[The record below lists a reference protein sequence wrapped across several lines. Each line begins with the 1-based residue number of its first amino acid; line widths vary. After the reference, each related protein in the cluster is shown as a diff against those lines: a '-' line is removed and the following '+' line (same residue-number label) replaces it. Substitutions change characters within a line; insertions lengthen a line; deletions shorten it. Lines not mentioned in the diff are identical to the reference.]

1 MIRNYRRFKY
11 TKQRGVASL
20 LTALV
25 LLISITLV
33 TLLTSKTVLMETK
46 MEANNYRISQ
56 AVAAA
61 NYAMDFGVNY
71 FDSGGF
77 DQDDDNVID
86 NIHTHDSD
94 GDTVNDE
101 LRLTSTDGSL
111 TTYATINF
119 DNSAGTLCVPA
130 GATPDMKHGMIT
142 AVGFSDDK
150 TATRTITQCV
160 GPLNVIR
167 DDGPDQPLVAQ
178 GNVAVTGNATIINRY
193 TDTTIWSGDKV
204 NIGNSSAMATY
215 IKNSSAGSLTQAQLL
230 DTDSSLNTQLVSNN
244 NLGNGLDIID
254 DDPSLGTLTGIEFF
268 KNFFTVDTRAELKEI
283 ADNAGQSYAAA
294 DIGNAVGKSG
304 PIWIEGDASLN
315 SNGTIGSI
323 DAPAIM
329 VINGDLDTA
338 GSPTIYGLL
347 YVTGTYNI
355 GGTVTVIGA
364 NVVEGTADT
373 STNTPASP
381 PIVSGNGTLNLVYWQ
396 AFVTGGAK
404 TLPGMTSIIG
414 GSWRDW

>member
-1 MIRNYRRFKY
+1 MIRHYKHLKY
-11 TKQRGVASL
+11 TNQRGVASL

-61 NYAMDFGVNY
+61 NYAMDYGVNY

-77 DQDDDNVID
+77 DQDGDDTID
-86 NIHTHDSD
+86 NIHTHDSN
-94 GDTVNDE
+94 GDSVNDE
-101 LRLTSTDGSL
+101 LRLISADSSL

-130 GATPDMKHGMIT
+130 GATVDMKHGMIT

-150 TATRTITQCV
+150 AATRTVTQCV
-160 GPLNVIR
+160 GPLNIIR

-178 GNVAVTGNATIINRY
+178 GNVAVTGNAQIINRY

-204 NIGNSSAMATY
+204 DIGNSSAMATY
-215 IKNSSAGSLTQAQLL
+215 IKSSSAGTLTQAELL
-230 DTDSSLNTQLVSNN
+230 DTDSSVNAQLVSNR

-268 KNFFTVDTRAELKEI
+268 RNFFTVDTRAELKEI
-283 ADNAGQSYAAA
+283 AENIGQSYAAA
-294 DIGNAVGKSG
+294 DIDNAVGKSG
-304 PIWIEGDASLN
+304 PIWIEGDASLT

-323 DAPAIM
+323 DSPAIM
-329 VINGDLDTA
+329 VINGDFDTA

-347 YVTGTYNI
+347 YVTGTYTI

-373 STNTPASP
+373 STNTPATP

-404 TLPGMTSIIG
+404 TIPGMTSIIG